1 MIKKFIK
8 WLDEPM
14 EFETRLGFILYVSAI
29 ILISSWVN
37 KLI

>member
-14 EFETRLGFILYVSAI
+14 EFETRLGFILYMFVI
-29 ILISSWVN
+29 LLISNLVN